1 MHRVAGMIESAKVRL
16 DVVYLGPLGCSPVE
30 KTGPC
35 SDPLQN
41 SPCVLGKG
49 VANGRIRRYTLL
61 RVYTTVIARYF
72 TLQTGILDR
81 SHTTD
86 IVTHQTKH

>member
-1 MHRVAGMIESAKVRL
+1 MAGMIESAKVRL

-35 SDPLQN
+35 SDSLQN

-49 VANGRIRRYTLL
+49 GQRPYGAYTLL
-61 RVYTTVIARYF
+61 RVYTTVLARYF

-86 IVTHQTKH
+86 TSTHQPKH

>member
-49 VANGRIRRYTLL
+49 GQRPYGALYAAPGLHNSASAVFHSPNRHSR
-61 RVYTTVIARYF
+61 
-72 TLQTGILDR
+72 QKP
-81 SHTTD
+81 H
-86 IVTHQTKH
+86 H

>member
-1 MHRVAGMIESAKVRL
+1 MAGMIESAKVRL

-35 SDPLQN
+35 SDQLQN
-41 SPCVLGKG
+41 SPRVLGKG
-49 VANGRIRRYTLL
+49 GQRPYGALYAGLL
-61 RVYTTVIARYF
+61 WVYTTVLAWYF

-86 IVTHQTKH
+86 TSTHQTRH

>member
-1 MHRVAGMIESAKVRL
+1 MAGMIESAKVRL
-16 DVVYLGPLGCSPVE
+16 DVVYLGPLGHSPVE

-49 VANGRIRRYTLL
+49 GPRPYEALCAAPGLHNSTSA
-61 RVYTTVIARYF
+61 VIHSPNRHSR
-72 TLQTGILDR
+72 QKP
-81 SHTTD
+81 H
-86 IVTHQTKH
+86 H